1 LGGFATF
8 VVTGAVLVLG
18 FLKVTKFNGKRK
30 DDFDEMRQARLHILP
45 YLQAESDRRYLRMKK
60 QALEEEA
67 KIMKDV
73 PGWVVGESVYKTP
86 QWIPPSK

>member
-1 LGGFATF
+1 
-8 VVTGAVLVLG
+8 
-18 FLKVTKFNGKRK
+18 
-30 DDFDEMRQARLHILP
+30 
-45 YLQAESDRRYLRMKK
+45 MKK